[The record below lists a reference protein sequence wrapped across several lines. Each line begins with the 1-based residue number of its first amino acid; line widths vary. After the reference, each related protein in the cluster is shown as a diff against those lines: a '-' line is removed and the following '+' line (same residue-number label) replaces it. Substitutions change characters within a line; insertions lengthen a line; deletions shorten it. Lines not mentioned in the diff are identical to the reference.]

1 MNWRPFSIL
10 VLCTASCTVR
20 AQTVCDS
27 LHTILGSFFEHE
39 GMMFGV
45 VATTPVTLDHISA
58 NLFPGT
64 RQYALH
70 MRQGGY
76 VGHTDDPSA
85 WTPLDTV
92 TVTSAN
98 TGFQESN
105 TAVVPIPL
113 ALTLAPGDTVS
124 FFLTDQTSSGLFS
137 FGNLTPAGSVVESD
151 THVGITVAYAL
162 PRDFGPAY
170 GTYEWSG
177 RVAYCLADEQGIDAL
192 TTAGYAVSVST
203 DAIMVNAPEQPL
215 VSKAP
220 VIELRD
226 LSGRMVHRSALNGPR
241 THISTVGLAKAP
253 YVLTVSDGT
262 HKQFAQ
268 LVVVP

>member
-1 MNWRPFSIL
+1 MNWRPIGFL
-10 VLCTASCTVR
+10 VLCAAPFTLR
-20 AQTVCDS
+20 AQAVCDS

-39 GMMFGV
+39 GMMFSV

-76 VGHTDDPSA
+76 VGHADDPGA

-98 TGFQESN
+98 TGVQESN

-113 ALTLAPGDTVS
+113 ALAMAPGDTVS

-137 FGNLTPAGSVVESD
+137 FGNLTPAGSVIESD
-151 THVGITVAYAL
+151 THIGITVAYAL

-177 RVAYCLADEQGIDAL
+177 RVAYCLTAEQGIGAL
-192 TTAGYAVSVST
+192 ATAGYTVSVSD
-203 DAIMVNAPEQPL
+203 DAITVSTPEQL
-215 VSKAP
+215 LARKAP
-220 VIELRD
+220 MIELRD
-226 LSGRMVHRSALNGPR
+226 LSGRMVHSAPLSDRR
-241 THISTVGLAKAP
+241 TRISTVGLAKAP
-253 YVLTVSDGT
+253 YVLAVADGT
-262 HKQFAQ
+262 DKRFAQ

>member
-1 MNWRPFSIL
+1 MNWRPVGIL
-10 VLCTASCTVR
+10 VLCAAPYTMR
-20 AQTVCDS
+20 AQAVCDS

-39 GMMFGV
+39 GMMFSV

-64 RQYALH
+64 RQYTLH

-76 VGHTDDPSA
+76 VGHADDPGA

-92 TVTSAN
+92 MVISAN

-113 ALTLAPGDTVS
+113 ALAMAPGDTVS

-137 FGNLTPAGSVVESD
+137 FGNLTPAGSVIESD
-151 THVGITVAYAL
+151 GHVGITVAYAL

-177 RVAYCLADEQGIDAL
+177 RVAYCLASEQGIASPADAGHVV
-192 TTAGYAVSVST
+192 TVSADAITVST
-203 DAIMVNAPEQPL
+203 SGQLQAG
-215 VSKAP
+215 KAP

-226 LSGRMVHRSALNGPR
+226 LSGRIVHSAALLHPR
-241 THISTVGLAKAP
+241 TSISTAGLARAP
-253 YVLTVSDGT
+253 YVLRIADRTDT
-262 HKQFAQ
+262 RFAQ